1 MKFTLFGNSKFLS
14 DLISLSSPNSLFDR
28 ENPKGIKICYSKMAE
43 IALGVLQILEFQ
55 MVS

>member
-1 MKFTLFGNSKFLS
+1 MKFTLFGNSKFLT
-14 DLISLSSPNSLFDR
+14 DLISLSSPNYLFDR
-28 ENPKGIKICYSKMAE
+28 KNPKGIKICYSKMAE